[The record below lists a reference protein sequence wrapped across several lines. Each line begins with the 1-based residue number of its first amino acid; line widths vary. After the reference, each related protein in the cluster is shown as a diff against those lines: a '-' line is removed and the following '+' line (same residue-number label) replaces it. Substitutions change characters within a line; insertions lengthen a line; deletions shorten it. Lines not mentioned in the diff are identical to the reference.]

1 MVMSQFRATYIERKI
16 NALERSYHVS
26 ESAYDYYLIL
36 EGLEAAAGGKKSP
49 KIKVDILFHPFFVKV
64 TNSLAAPHQKLLGEG
79 EETF

>member
-36 EGLEAAAGGKKSP
+36 EGLEAAAGGKK
-49 KIKVDILFHPFFVKV
+49 KV
-64 TNSLAAPHQKLLGEG
+64 QK
-79 EETF
+79 

>member
-36 EGLEAAAGGKKSP
+36 EGLEAAAGGKKKSKNKNGYSFP
-49 KIKVDILFHPFFVKV
+49 PIFRQSYK
-64 TNSLAAPHQKLLGEG
+64 
-79 EETF
+79 